1 MLGKN
6 ARVGSQPPSELAKI
20 IDAANKFGT
29 LPNRFEEM

>member
-6 ARVGSQPPSELAKI
+6 ARIGSQPPSELRAL